1 MATKKGVMKTRE
13 EIANQY
19 FLNINDIRKLFG
31 ISYVNAKRVY
41 DKADEYDRD
50 EFKEFRV
57 DEKKVTTRNVLLVM
71 HLKEKDIRKA

>member
-1 MATKKGVMKTRE
+1 MKTRE